1 MREIVKNLSYKYS
14 GKEIGLYRLKFV
26 WSRGGVKMKLQNKKQ
41 GTNCSLQDD
50 DFYLNTTNGLTN
62 YTIFNK
68 RRNIKIINNFIFRF
82 GV

>member
-1 MREIVKNLSYKYS
+1 
-14 GKEIGLYRLKFV
+14 
-26 WSRGGVKMKLQNKKQ
+26 MKLQNKKQ

-50 DFYLNTTNGLTN
+50 DFYLNATNGLTN